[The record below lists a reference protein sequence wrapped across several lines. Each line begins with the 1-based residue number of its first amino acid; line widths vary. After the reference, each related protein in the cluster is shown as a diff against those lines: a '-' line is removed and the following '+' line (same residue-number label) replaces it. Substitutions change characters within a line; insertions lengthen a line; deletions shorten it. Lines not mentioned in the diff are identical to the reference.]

1 MTPSSSTPLPSD
13 HDLDLLVQ
21 WVTEGLEPE
30 ESRELD
36 RALADV
42 PDAGRMRLEFEL
54 AAAEADLAWTHVD
67 DPLPEHLAARAVASF
82 AAAGGSSGAL
92 LQGPGAGGRAAE
104 RSGPNPVGGMFGR
117 GFENPAPSRYLAW
130 TGWAAAL
137 VACALL
143 AVVMTRGDNRKP
155 DSAGRVAELEPSVA
169 RELLLQEP
177 GTIQVEWNANDAE
190 YTDVEGDVVWNSDRQ
205 QGYLR
210 LRGLQPNDPSRRQY
224 QLWIVDPIRDPKHPV
239 DGGVFDVPNTAEHVI
254 PIDAKLEVIDP
265 KVFAITQEKP
275 GGAVVSED
283 SKLRVVAKRG

>member
-1 MTPSSSTPLPSD
+1 MTSPSSTPLPGD
-13 HDLDLLVQ
+13 RDLDLLVQ

-30 ESRELD
+30 EHRELD
-36 RALADV
+36 RALAAV
-42 PDAGRMRLEFEL
+42 PDSGRMRLEFEL
-54 AAAEADLAWTHVD
+54 AAAEADLVWTRVD
-67 DPLPEHLAARAVASF
+67 DPLPDRLAAQAVASF
-82 AAAGGSSGAL
+82 AAGGRASGAV
-92 LQGPGAGGRAAE
+92 LQGPGSSRRAAEHPEGRAA
-104 RSGPNPVGGMFGR
+104 GGMFGR

-143 AVVMTRGDNRKP
+143 AVVMSRGDNRKP
-155 DSAGRVAELEPSVA
+155 DSAGQVAELEPSVG

-190 YTDVEGDVVWNSDRQ
+190 YVDVEGDVVWNSDRQ

-210 LRGLQPNDPSRRQY
+210 LRGLQPNDPTRRQY
-224 QLWIVDPIRDPKHPV
+224 QLWIVDPIRDAKHPV
-239 DGGVFDVPNTAEHVI
+239 DGGVFNVPNTAEHVI

-265 KVFAITQEKP
+265 TLFAITEEKP